1 MTVSEP
7 ITGLRRVAA
16 TRYVAP
22 LREGGS
28 LPGLVEADDDGLY
41 VMKFRGA
48 GQGPAA
54 LVAEVIAGE
63 LARALALPVPELVL
77 AELEPELAKAE
88 PDVEIQELAA
98 ASTGLNLGVDFLP
111 GSLPFT
117 PAAARELDPQRAAD
131 IVWFDALVMNVDRTP
146 RNPNLLAWHGRIWL
160 IDHGAA
166 FYRQHGERPLASAAR
181 DAFPMIGQHVLLER
195 AGSIGEADE
204 RLAATAVAAIDA
216 IVRLVP
222 DDWLGDR
229 PAPRRQDFADFLRD
243 RLRSPRDFVVEAD
256 DARA

>member
-1 MTVSEP
+1 V
-7 ITGLRRVAA
+7 
-16 TRYVAP
+16 
-22 LREGGS
+22 
-28 LPGLVEADDDGLY
+28 
-41 VMKFRGA
+41 F
-48 GQGPAA
+48 
-54 LVAEVIAGE
+54 
-63 LARALALPVPELVL
+63 AR
-77 AELEPELAKAE
+77 AE
-88 PDVEIQELAA
+88 PDPEIQDLVAASAGLNFGLDFLPGALAFDADAGRALDPELAA
-98 ASTGLNLGVDFLP
+98 A
-111 GSLPFT
+111 
-117 PAAARELDPQRAAD
+117 
-131 IVWFDALVMNVDRTP
+131 IVWFDALMTNVDRTP